1 MIEEGSSYRSFE
13 EEATSAGGDR
23 LVLLTTNS
31 VLPGN
36 DDTGTLVVTISLYIT
51 DRKHAERSLAAEKEL
66 AEDASRSKTESPA
79 NISHELR
86 TESAERSGRKEDVS
100 RCITRTAAHE

>member
-23 LVLLTTNS
+23 LVLLTTKS

-36 DDTGTLVVTISLYIT
+36 DDTGTLVVTISLDIT
-51 DRKHAERSLAAEKEL
+51 DRKHAERSLVAAKEM
-66 AEDASRSKTESPA
+66 AEDASRSKPEFLA
-79 NISHELR
+79 NMRHEI
-86 TESAERSGRKEDVS
+86 GRKACRERVWKDV
-100 RCITRTAAHE
+100 